1 MTISEH
7 SLDVTPDRA
16 VFSTAEDTSDRSPML
31 QIANAM
37 VRLYKEA
44 HGRGPTKV
52 RVHYAGPDALVV
64 LLEDSLT
71 VAERNLVAL
80 GEDERLREARMFF
93 QRTLEQE
100 FRAIVEQT
108 LGRRTIAFISGID
121 TQRDVAVELFTLE
134 PDPESVADDPNTR
147 PAAT

>member
-1 MTISEH
+1 MTISDR
-7 SLDVTPDRA
+7 LPDPPPA
-16 VFSTAEDTSDRSPML
+16 DAPNASVDGSDGRSPML
-31 QIANAM
+31 EIANAI

-52 RVHYAGPDALVV
+52 RVQFAGPDALVV

-93 QRTLEQE
+93 QRTLEQQ
-100 FRAIVEQT
+100 FRAVVEQF

-121 TQRDVAVELFTLE
+121 TRRDVAVELFTLE
-134 PDPESVADDPNTR
+134 PDPEPDADLGPT
-147 PAAT
+147 AST